1 VGDPTLDMEATPSFG
16 QIGIKWHGLAERV
29 SEAITKQLLREIHAA
44 LVLPNGGNLILDP
57 LTPFDA
63 VPELSVRA
71 LLAMG
76 KTSQASM
83 RDRAAAH
90 DAAEAA
96 EAAEASEQRAPRE
109 KRATRE
115 TDGSDAFDGP
125 GGSASARAAAFHT
138 PSARSSVEI
147 EDAVR
152 AVVPGGKEEDDAE
165 EAVAA
170 MVDSFMSVNS
180 VGSAADDDDVGDDA
194 TRRDATDEWTHSSP
208 SAGVSRTRTG
218 EISANAANAAR
229 ISTVVYE
236 SAVDPDVDPEAKKTP
251 DVSSARASRTPSSPG
266 GGGTI
271 DVRFGAPFPRGGETT
286 KTSASDR
293 PRSSASPTTRARVDP
308 EPNTDLA
315 SNLGRFAAGF
325 AAKAARARASM
336 RKDAASVHEGVRRGG
351 VKGGLDVAKSIAARA
366 AKEMKH

>member
-1 VGDPTLDMEATPSFG
+1 
-16 QIGIKWHGLAERV
+16 
-29 SEAITKQLLREIHAA
+29 
-44 LVLPNGGNLILDP
+44 
-57 LTPFDA
+57 
-63 VPELSVRA
+63 
-71 LLAMG
+71 
-76 KTSQASM
+76 
-83 RDRAAAH
+83 
-90 DAAEAA
+90 
-96 EAAEASEQRAPRE
+96 
-109 KRATRE
+109 
-115 TDGSDAFDGP
+115 
-125 GGSASARAAAFHT
+125 
-138 PSARSSVEI
+138 
-147 EDAVR
+147 
-152 AVVPGGKEEDDAE
+152 
-165 EAVAA
+165 
-170 MVDSFMSVNS
+170 
-180 VGSAADDDDVGDDA
+180 
-194 TRRDATDEWTHSSP
+194 
-208 SAGVSRTRTG
+208 
-218 EISANAANAAR
+218 
-229 ISTVVYE
+229 VYE